1 MVVTENERN
10 KCTDRC
16 QRHESNKMNHTAIV
30 NRKLQYQKLINI
42 FDLKK
47 IVDNNVA
54 DDKSFTNIFLNAE
67 KERDNYLEV
76 ELVCIC

>member
-1 MVVTENERN
+1 
-10 KCTDRC
+10 
-16 QRHESNKMNHTAIV
+16 MNQHV
-30 NRKLQYQKLINI
+30 W
-42 FDLKK
+42 FEK

>member
-1 MVVTENERN
+1 MVVVVVVTENERN

-54 DDKSFTNIFLNAE
+54 DDKSFTKIIN
-67 KERDNYLEV
+67 V
-76 ELVCIC
+76 

>member
-10 KCTDRC
+10 KCTAIC
-16 QRHESNKMNHTAIV
+16 QRHESNKMDHTTIV
-30 NRKLQYQKLINI
+30 NRKLQFQKLINI

-54 DDKSFTNIFLNAE
+54 DDKSFTNIFLNSE